1 MVERGA
7 VNTEALIRYIVV
19 RVHEGEPN
27 APIAEWF

>member
-19 RVHEGEPN
+19 RVHEGEPKMLL
-27 APIAEWF
+27 